1 MSTDDETVKG
11 LSEQYNDFK
20 TESSR
25 DFTIRRYIVQLIEAF
40 ELSTQPK

>member
-1 MSTDDETVKG
+1 MRQLKDF
-11 LSEQYNDFK
+11 SEQYNDFK

-40 ELSTQPK
+40 ELSTRPK